1 MKKLYT
7 NFLMSLLG
15 LFMAVSASA
24 QADFTGRSVQSPAE
38 DYSTQPVVFSL
49 SEVAAKLNTNAA
61 DLVSALDTWA
71 ENYDHEAE
79 EQEGNMLFLQDGT
92 GASGLNDA
100 YTATGT
106 HGYAGCF
113 WMSKAGKAVAY
124 ADGYWFNDFYWTS
137 AENDSLVIAIGQKP
151 NALLLGGEFKASFV
165 IVYMGFEASFDITLV
180 VESDIEPVETSFS
193 KLTIVGE
200 KVTTVEQ
207 FPRED
212 YTADSVFVDITEAI
226 TALGCTSEYL
236 TNNLTAAL
244 YVAQLDN
251 SDVSEMPTAR
261 GDELTLEKSANG
273 IGWWFGGCTDADGN
287 DIDEVVR
294 STHSSSCKY
303 YIEGLTL
310 KQNTDGQF
318 ILEGILGQ
326 YPGNLTEGQSFYN
339 YIYIIF
345 GNKAYALKYVL
356 NIIKDETQPE
366 ETALTIANM
375 EKVGN
380 AEVKFEEFSGGTG
393 NATLDLNEVAT
404 LMGGDWTAD
413 DLILAAL
420 ENESGETMTLKSTAN
435 NGGYWMT
442 TQGVAVKWNATGF
455 ALYIEPTLADGEVT
469 LTSGHNEN
477 AIQEGESYS
486 FPMYYISPDST
497 KYFQLDVTVS
507 IKVREN
513 VDPNNLVEVK
523 VIPIE
528 VECLTVDTSIDA
540 NGYPIAEEPALDME
554 ELENLIGTRSP
565 TFYAWTTPDG
575 DGNSEM
581 TDQYSC
587 TPYPGFWMSK
597 DGYRST
603 WSSACPVGV
612 CYLSNGHFDLYRY
625 PGTPKNGDVWNG
637 KFVLLNTATGQY
649 VTIDLTIKFFDTIVK
664 TEVVGE
670 ETVYVKGGDETV
682 IDFSA
687 MLEATGMAID
697 DMNDFQVLTAKD
709 ATGEWITPVDPYN
722 GVNFKGGVAI
732 DDTGFEQSV
741 SINVDTET
749 TSTIEVVLG
758 DGYTLSG
765 SVNLDIAILYDS
777 KMYIYHLVVCDA
789 ETWASVE
796 ASVGGIKADT
806 VAKAIYNVAGQRVN
820 KTVKGLYIVGNRK
833 VAVK

>member
-38 DYSTQPVVFSL
+38 DYSTQPIVFSL

-71 ENYDHEAE
+71 ENYNHDAE

-113 WMSKAGKAVAY
+113 WMSKDGKAVAY

-151 NALLLGGEFKASFV
+151 NSLLVSGELKATFV
-165 IVYMGFEASFDITLV
+165 LVYMGFEASFDVSLV
-180 VESDIEPVETSFS
+180 IESDVEPVETSFS

-207 FPRED
+207 YPRED
-212 YTADSVFVDITEAI
+212 YSSDSVFVDVTEAI
-226 TALGCTSEYL
+226 AALGCTPEYL
-236 TNNLTAAL
+236 TNNLAASL

-251 SDVSEMPTAR
+251 SEESEMPSAR
-261 GDELTLEKSANG
+261 GDELTNQSSANA
-273 IGWWFGGCTDADGN
+273 IGWWFSGCTDAEGN

-294 STHSSSCKY
+294 SGWSSSCKY
-303 YIEGLTL
+303 FIEGLTIS
-310 KQNTDGQF
+310 QNGEGEY
-318 ILEGILGQ
+318 ILGGVIGQ
-326 YPGNLTEGQSFYN
+326 YPENLSEGQSFYN

-345 GNKAYALKYVL
+345 GSKAYSLKYVL
-356 NIIKDETQPE
+356 NIVKDETQPEPSE

-380 AEVKFEEFSGGTG
+380 ADVKFEEFSGSTG
-393 NATLDLNEVAT
+393 NTTLDLNEVAA
-404 LMGGDWTAD
+404 LMGSDWTAD
-413 DLILAAL
+413 QLILAAL
-420 ENESGETMTLKSTAN
+420 EDESGETMTLKSTAN

-455 ALYIEPTLADGEVT
+455 ALYIEPTLSDGEVT
-469 LTSGHNEN
+469 LTSGHNES
-477 AIQEGESYS
+477 AIKEGDSYS
-486 FPMYYISPDST
+486 FPMYYITPDSA
-497 KYFQLDVTVS
+497 KYFQLDVTVT
-507 IKVREN
+507 IKEREN
-513 VDPNNLVEVK
+513 VDPNNLVEVA

-528 VECLTVDTSIDA
+528 VSTLADGD
-540 NGYPIAEEPALDME
+540 YPIEEEPALDMA

-777 KMYIYHLVVCDA
+777 I
-789 ETWASVE
+789 
-796 ASVGGIKADT
+796 GGIKADT
-806 VAKAIYNVAGQRVN
+806 VAKSIYNVAGQRVN